1 MSQNIHAEPVG
12 HGNSPAAWAAVLTMI
27 VGAAVASIG
36 FAVASHLTF
45 WIGVVVM
52 VLGLG
57 VGYVMKKAGY
67 GVNGSKL
74 GPSRGH

>member
-1 MSQNIHAEPVG
+1 MSHNIHAEPVG
-12 HGNSPAAWAAVLTMI
+12 HGNSPAAWSAVLVMI
-27 VGAAVASIG
+27 LGAAVSSVAFCLASPVLFWAGI
-36 FAVASHLTF
+36 AVMF
-45 WIGVVVM
+45 
-52 VLGLG
+52 LGLG